1 MPIGLISLPLRRF
14 RREPVFPFFSYI
26 TEMITEQEVRQ
37 LVAEKFSEENL
48 SHCLLVDIELK
59 GTKALKVFID
69 SKEGVS
75 FGECKKLSRFL
86 EEKIEAGSLM
96 DKNYLL
102 EVSSPGVDR
111 PLKFLEQYPKHKGRL
126 FEVET
131 QEETF
136 TAVLKEI
143 EDKNLIFEKK
153 ESGKNKKKANKAAKE
168 IKEINFESI
177 RSAKVLVSF

>member
-1 MPIGLISLPLRRF
+1 MRRF

-26 TEMITEQEVRQ
+26 IEMITEQEVRQ
-37 LVAEKFSEENL
+37 LVAEKFSEDNL
-48 SHCLLVDIELK
+48 SHCFLVDIELK
-59 GTKALKVFID
+59 GAKTLRVFID

-126 FEVET
+126 FEIQTNEGN
-131 QEETF
+131 F
-136 TAVLKEI
+136 TAALMDVE
-143 EDKNLIFEKK
+143 NGSLIFEKK
-153 ESGKNKKKANKAAKE
+153 ELGKNNKKAKKAEKE